1 VIINLNKLTS
11 IKKMTFD
18 LTDGRPFLYFL
29 FQIDDDT
36 PRYSRVNGRY
46 IEDKNGSFIMDHGP
60 NFFKQGPRTLVYIGQ
75 TKNSIA
81 RIYEHYWTGTK
92 GKSKGKK
99 NSTKKFNYVRFSK
112 PLKMFE
118 FDTIRQHYE
127 RIIVRKYLPFYNQ
140 ASQFTVNQIRL
151 ILNSNGRIKPGE
163 LMKPYNL
170 NVRDIFEA
178 FKAWE
183 IQDPNYLNNQCD
195 KPTSKMRDLTGI
207 KYPDKNIKNGLSYLN
222 CHSKKFKFGR
232 FVEDVL
238 IPYHKKQRLAFRE
251 FKNKSRFFIKM
262 FDKTRHKEQK
272 IKTKVIN
279 KNRYARNKDFI
290 TDRQRKYRQAKKKIN
305 QPELF

>member
-18 LTDGRPFLYFL
+18 LTDGRPFIYFL

-36 PRYSRVNGRY
+36 PRYSRVNGRFV
-46 IEDKNGSFIMDHGP
+46 EDKNGSFIMDHGP
-60 NFFKQGPRTLVYIGQ
+60 NFFKQGPRTLAYIGQ

-92 GKSKGKK
+92 GKSKAKK
-99 NSTKKFNYVRFSK
+99 NAIKKFNYVRFSK

-127 RIIVRKYLPFYNQ
+127 RIIVRRYLPFYNQ
-140 ASQFTVNQIRL
+140 AAQFTGNQIKL
-151 ILNSNGRIKPGE
+151 IINSGGKITPKE

-178 FKAWE
+178 FKAWDIE
-183 IQDPNYLNNQCD
+183 DPEYLKDKFD
-195 KPTSKMRDLTGI
+195 KPTGKMLELTGI
-207 KYPDKNIKNGLSYLN
+207 HYPDKNIKSGLSYIN
-222 CHSKKFKFGR
+222 RHNKKFKFGR
-232 FVEDVL
+232 FVEDVM
-238 IPYHKKQRLAFRE
+238 IPYHKKQRQAFRE
-251 FKNKSRFFIKM
+251 YKNQLRFFIKM
-262 FDKTRHKEQK
+262 FDKTRHKEIK
-272 IKTKVIN
+272 IKAKIVN
-279 KNRYARNKDFI
+279 KNTYNKNKEFL